1 MDQQIRLAIK
11 LIIAI
16 ASFSL
21 ALAGVV
27 GLAYKIFK
35 PGGWL
40 ARVMSEVWDLQM
52 NYSYLTIPVLLGVIA
67 LGSYLFSDIVQQ
79 KNKLGNFITYAF
91 MALGLFFIVR
101 VLFFHGV

>member
-1 MDQQIRLAIK
+1 MDQRTRLAIK

-16 ASFSL
+16 ASFGL

-35 PGGWL
+35 PEGWL
-40 ARVMSEVWDLQM
+40 AQLMSRVWDLQM
-52 NYSYLTIPVLLGVIA
+52 NFSYLTIPVLIGVIA

-79 KNKLGNFITYAF
+79 KSKLGNVITYTF
-91 MALGLFFIVR
+91 MALGLYFIVR
-101 VLFFHGV
+101 VLFFHNV